1 MKILAINPGS
11 TSTKIAVYEDEKVVL
26 QKTIR
31 HKAEE
36 LTPYNKIIDQYAF
49 RKDLVLKQ
57 LAEEHCPIDFDAV
70 IGRGGLLK
78 PIPSGVYE
86 VNERMKHDLRFA
98 TMEHAC
104 NLGGLLADEIASGI
118 PGCKAYIADP
128 VVVDELQDV
137 ARVTGSPLL
146 PKQSIFH
153 ALNQKAV
160 ARRYAGDI
168 GKQYEDLNLIVAHL
182 GGGISIAAHHK
193 GKVIDVNNALN
204 GSGPFSPERA
214 GTLPA
219 LQLVD
224 LCFNGEYTKEQI
236 SKMISGKGG
245 LVAHTGSTDVQ
256 QLVNDAEND
265 KDKALLLDAM
275 IYNIAKE
282 IASLPVVFPV
292 NEIRLIDAIIL
303 TGGIAY
309 NEYITK
315 QIAERVNFITRVV
328 VYPGEDEMEALVFN
342 AQMALKEEIIVKE
355 YC

>member
-1 MKILAINPGS
+1 MKILVINPGS
-11 TSTKIAVYEDEKVVL
+11 TSTKIAVYNDEHVIL

-31 HKAEE
+31 HQAEE
-36 LTPYNKIIDQYAF
+36 LIHYNKVIDQYAF
-49 RKDLVLKQ
+49 RKALILEQ
-57 LAEEHCPIDFDAV
+57 LAAEQCPLDFDAV

-78 PIPSGVYE
+78 PISSGVYE
-86 VNERMKHDLRFA
+86 VNDRMKHDLCHA

-104 NLGGLLADEIASGI
+104 NLGALLADEIASEI
-118 PGCKAYIADP
+118 PNCKAYIADP
-128 VVVDELQDV
+128 VVVDELQNV
-137 ARVTGSPLL
+137 ARITGSPLL

-160 ARRYAGDI
+160 ARRYAKSI
-168 GKQYEDLNLIVAHL
+168 RKPYEDLNLIVAHL
-182 GGGISIAAHHK
+182 GGGISVAAHHK
-193 GKVIDVNNALN
+193 GRVIDVNNALN

-224 LCFNGEYTKEQI
+224 LCFGGEYSKEQI
-236 SKMISGKGG
+236 CKMISGKGG
-245 LVAHTGSTDVQ
+245 LMAHTGSTDVQ
-256 QLVNDAEND
+256 QLVKDAATD
-265 KDKALLLDAM
+265 SDKALLLAAM
-275 IYNIAKE
+275 IYNITKE

-292 NEIRLIDAIIL
+292 DEIRNIDAVIL

-315 QIAERVNFITRVV
+315 QITERVNFIAPVV
-328 VYPGEDEMEALVFN
+328 IYPGEDEMEALAFN
-342 AQMALKEEIIVKE
+342 ALMALKGEVTVKE

>member
-11 TSTKIAVYEDEKVVL
+11 TSTKIAVYEDEKLLL

-31 HKAEE
+31 HKAEN
-36 LTPYNKIIDQYAF
+36 LIPYNKIIDQYAF
-49 RKDLVLKQ
+49 RKELILEQ
-57 LAEEHCPIDFDAV
+57 LAAASCPMDFDVV

-86 VNERMKHDLRFA
+86 VNDRMKHDLRFA

-104 NLGGLLADEIASGI
+104 NLGGLLADEIASKI

-137 ARVTGSPLL
+137 ARITGSPLL
-146 PKQSIFH
+146 PKRSIFH

-160 ARRYAGDI
+160 ARRYARNI

-182 GGGISIAAHHK
+182 GGGVSIAAHHK
-193 GKVIDVNNALN
+193 GRVIDVNNALN

-224 LCFNGEYTKEQI
+224 LCFSGEYTKEQI
-236 SKMISGKGG
+236 GKMISGKGG
-245 LVAHTGSTDVQ
+245 LVAHIGNTDVQ
-256 QLVNDAEND
+256 QLVDNAETD
-265 KDKALLLDAM
+265 KDKALLLEAM
-275 IYNIAKE
+275 IYNITKE

-292 NEIRLIDAIIL
+292 DEIRKIDAIIL

-309 NEYITK
+309 NDHITK
-315 QIAERVNFITRVV
+315 QITKRVDFIAPVV
-328 VYPGEDEMEALVFN
+328 IYPGEDEMEALAFN
-342 AQMALKEEIIVKE
+342 AQMAFRGEITIRE
-355 YC
+355 YS

>member
-11 TSTKIAVYEDEKVVL
+11 TSTKIAVYEDEKLLL

-31 HKAEE
+31 HKAEN
-36 LTPYNKIIDQYAF
+36 LIPYNKIIDQYAF
-49 RKDLVLKQ
+49 RKELILEQ
-57 LAEEHCPIDFDAV
+57 LAAASCPMDFDVV

-86 VNERMKHDLRFA
+86 VNDRMKHDLRFA

-104 NLGGLLADEIASGI
+104 NLGGLLADEIASKI
-118 PGCKAYIADP
+118 LGCKAYIADP

-137 ARVTGSPLL
+137 ARITGSPLL
-146 PKQSIFH
+146 PKRSIFH

-160 ARRYAGDI
+160 ARRYARNI

-182 GGGISIAAHHK
+182 GGGVSIAAHHK
-193 GKVIDVNNALN
+193 GRVIDVNNALN

-224 LCFNGEYTKEQI
+224 LCFSGEYTKEQI
-236 SKMISGKGG
+236 GKMISGKGG
-245 LVAHTGSTDVQ
+245 LVAHIGNTDVQ
-256 QLVNDAEND
+256 QLVDNAETD
-265 KDKALLLDAM
+265 KDKALLLEAM
-275 IYNIAKE
+275 IYNITKE

-292 NEIRLIDAIIL
+292 DEIRKIDAIIL

-309 NEYITK
+309 NDHITK
-315 QIAERVNFITRVV
+315 QITKRVDFIAPVV
-328 VYPGEDEMEALVFN
+328 IYPGEDEMEALAFN
-342 AQMALKEEIIVKE
+342 AQMAFRGEITIRE

>member
-11 TSTKIAVYEDEKVVL
+11 TSTKIAVYEDEKLLL

-31 HKAEE
+31 HKAEN
-36 LTPYNKIIDQYAF
+36 LIPYNKIIDQYAF
-49 RKDLVLKQ
+49 RKELILEQ
-57 LAEEHCPIDFDAV
+57 LAAESCPMDFDVV

-86 VNERMKHDLRFA
+86 VNDRMKHDLRFA

-104 NLGGLLADEIASGI
+104 NLGGLLADEIASKI

-137 ARVTGSPLL
+137 ARITGSPLL
-146 PKQSIFH
+146 PKRSIFH

-160 ARRYAGDI
+160 ARRYARNI

-193 GKVIDVNNALN
+193 GRVIDVNNALN

-224 LCFNGEYTKEQI
+224 LCFSGEYTKEQI
-236 SKMISGKGG
+236 GKMISGKGG
-245 LVAHTGSTDVQ
+245 LVAHIGNTDVQ
-256 QLVNDAEND
+256 QLVDNAETD
-265 KDKALLLDAM
+265 KDKALLLEAM
-275 IYNIAKE
+275 IYNITKE
-282 IASLPVVFPV
+282 IASLVVVFPV
-292 NEIRLIDAIIL
+292 DEIRKIDAIIL

-309 NEYITK
+309 NDHVTK
-315 QIAERVNFITRVV
+315 QITKRVDFIAPVV
-328 VYPGEDEMEALVFN
+328 IYPGEDEMEALAFN
-342 AQMALKEEIIVKE
+342 AQMAFRGEITIRE